1 MLLGHGLAVVH
12 ISVEGGA
19 GGRRVQARAATGVE
33 LGDVVPVV
41 AVPDDPAVVLRLV
54 RAGGVAHGIALIL
67 VHEALA
73 VHVHV
78 QEGLAAGQEDVAA
91 HAVLVELEAVG
102 QNGAVPD
109 HAGAAG
115 LKLGAG
121 PQRHADAV
129 AGLGHRIAQ
138 SAPGRVAR
146 GQIGQHLVVGAVAAG
161 TDDDALGSVH
171 LDKALLALG
180 HHAGHA
186 AGLVDEELLCG
197 RFEADLAA
205 EIGGEHIGHDFE
217 VRVGSVVRAVR
228 IVLIEAGV
236 VAHGRIVGM
245 RVVGAV
251 PLEGEEHALGAQ
263 RVGHPFD
270 HLTGLLGPGLVHEH
284 VRVAG
289 LGLVGV
295 VQKRRHVFLM
305 VGGQFGIQ
313 SADGLAGGGDGAG
326 LLQHDHLRAVLGGG
340 GGGHKAPVA
349 RAHNHDVGVNGF
361 HEFRGHLRLVAPAC
375 RGRSTGVGG
384 LRAALGRGG
393 RRAARKAHGGQGAG
407 RGGTGQKSTTG
418 KIGFH
423 CILLKT
429 VRARP
434 SLT

>member
-1 MLLGHGLAVVH
+1 
-12 ISVEGGA
+12 
-19 GGRRVQARAATGVE
+19 
-33 LGDVVPVV
+33 
-41 AVPDDPAVVLRLV
+41 
-54 RAGGVAHGIALIL
+54 
-67 VHEALA
+67 
-73 VHVHV
+73 
-78 QEGLAAGQEDVAA
+78 
-91 HAVLVELEAVG
+91 
-102 QNGAVPD
+102 
-109 HAGAAG
+109 
-115 LKLGAG
+115 
-121 PQRHADAV
+121 
-129 AGLGHRIAQ
+129 
-138 SAPGRVAR
+138 
-146 GQIGQHLVVGAVAAG
+146 
-161 TDDDALGSVH
+161 
-171 LDKALLALG
+171 
-180 HHAGHA
+180 
-186 AGLVDEELLCG
+186 
-197 RFEADLAA
+197 
-205 EIGGEHIGHDFE
+205 
-217 VRVGSVVRAVR
+217 
-228 IVLIEAGV
+228 
-236 VAHGRIVGM
+236 M

-263 RVGHPFD
+263 RVGHPLD

-340 GGGHKAPVA
+340 GGGHHAAVA
-349 RAHNHDVGVNGF
+349 GADDHQVGLERLGDVG
-361 HEFRGHLRLVAPAC
+361 GHFRLVAPAC

-393 RRAARKAHGGQGAG
+393 RRAARKAHGGQGTG

>member
-1 MLLGHGLAVVH
+1 M
-12 ISVEGGA
+12 
-19 GGRRVQARAATGVE
+19 
-33 LGDVVPVV
+33 
-41 AVPDDPAVVLRLV
+41 
-54 RAGGVAHGIALIL
+54 IL

-91 HAVLVELEAVG
+91 HAILVELEAVG

-115 LKLGAG
+115 LELGAG

-138 SAPGRVAR
+138 SAPSGVAR
-146 GQIGQHLVVGAVAAG
+146 GQVGQHLGVGAVAAG
-161 TDDDALGSVH
+161 ADDDALGGVH

-186 AGLVDEELLCG
+186 AGLVDDKLLG
-197 RFEADLAA
+197 RALKADLAA
-205 EIGGEHIGHDFE
+205 KILGEHVTHHFQ
-217 VRVGSVVRAVR
+217 VGVGVVVRAVR
-228 IVLIEAGV
+228 VVLPDAGV
-236 VAHGRIVGM
+236 VAHGR
-245 RVVGAV
+245 VVGVRIVRAM
-251 PLEGEEHALGAQ
+251 PFEGEEHALGTQ
-263 RVGHPFD
+263 RVGHPLD
-270 HLTGLLGPGLVHEH
+270 HLAGLLGPGLVHEH

-305 VGGQFGIQ
+305 VGGELGIQ
-313 SADGLAGGGDGAG
+313 SADGLASGGDGAG

-349 RAHNHDVGVNGF
+349 RAHDHDVGIDGF
-361 HEFRGHLRLVAPAC
+361 HELGGHLRLVAPA
-375 RGRSTGVGG
+375 GSGGPGFGG

-393 RRAARKAHGGQGAG
+393 RCAARKAHGGQGAG